1 MRVAG
6 FTLANVERV
15 FEVAR
20 ECGVEGEGEG
30 EVIRRVEKVMVV
42 RDEGGMEELR
52 EAVGEFEECMPERW
66 RGQVRVLGEGGV
78 RGGEFGGGVGLFA
91 FQLTGNQEV

>member
-66 RGQVRVLGEGGV
+66 RGQVRVLGEGELEEV
-78 RGGEFGGGVGLFA
+78 SLGEGLVC
-91 FQLTGNQEV
+91 LLSS